1 MSSPSPSM
9 SSSEESPAIA
19 GVKELFKQTLRVFT
33 KDNRVFLGTFMG
45 TDQQLNLLFIN
56 TEEFILR
63 SPFDPNG
70 RYVGQVM
77 IPWRLIKQVEAQV
90 RRGRDDDGESL
101 YL

>member
-1 MSSPSPSM
+1 MSLVPVV
-9 SSSEESPAIA
+9 SSSEELPAITA
-19 GVKELFKQTLRVFT
+19 VKALLKKTLRVFT
-33 KDNRVFLGTFMG
+33 KDNRIFLGTFMG

-63 SPFDPNG
+63 SPFNPDG

-77 IPWRLIKQVEAQV
+77 IPWRLVKQVEAQALH
-90 RRGRDDDGESL
+90 GRADNGESL